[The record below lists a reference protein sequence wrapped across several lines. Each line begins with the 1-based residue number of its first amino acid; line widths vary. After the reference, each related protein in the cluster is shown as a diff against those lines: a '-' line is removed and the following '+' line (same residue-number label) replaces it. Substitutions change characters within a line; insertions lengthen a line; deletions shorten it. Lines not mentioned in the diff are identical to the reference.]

1 MCNKFDIEGGFV
13 KKFFSVVAGCLLMSN
28 IALAQE
34 VTVDGV
40 GIDKD
45 SAVRDAMRNAVENV
59 VGTFID
65 SRTLVDKSVVALD
78 EVYAKSQG
86 FVKNINILNETT
98 FGGDYRVKARIDVDT
113 NTNAQLMNK
122 LNMIMLL
129 NDPRIAVVVV
139 EKNIDENM
147 GGIRL
152 STDDVT
158 ESAINEKLLD
168 LGFSHIVDPQVVAKL
183 KVSSIISGF
192 FNGENNFIDEGDNYG
207 IDYLILGKSNTAS
220 SKIMLPSKEGSPVET
235 LLTTG
240 RADLSVRVIKFD
252 TGVIV
257 NTYNVEGQAVD
268 NSDAFA
274 TRKALKIAAVKACEN
289 IENAFKKLAAQP
301 FNGLKF
307 IVTASDESIV
317 DDLVKELRKT
327 KGVQNVIVRDKN
339 GDKTILE
346 VDSVQKPHILIKALI
361 DKSGLGIFVE
371 KISNSSVE
379 LNVS

>member
-1 MCNKFDIEGGFV
+1 MYV
-13 KKFFSVVAGCLLMSN
+13 KKVLSLLAGCLLFAN
-28 IALAQE
+28 AALAQE

-59 VGTFID
+59 IGTYID

-78 EVYAKSQG
+78 EIYAKSQG
-86 FVKNINILNETT
+86 FVKNINILDEAELS
-98 FGGDYRVKARIDVDT
+98 GEYRVKARIDVDT
-113 NTNAQLMNK
+113 NPDAQLMNK

-139 EKNIDENM
+139 GKATDANTGE
-147 GGIRL
+147 IRL

-158 ESAINEKLLD
+158 ESAMNEKLLEM
-168 LGFSHIVDPQVVAKL
+168 GFKNIVDPQIVAKL

-207 IDYLILGKSNTAS
+207 IDYLILGKTNTAA
-220 SKIMLPSKEGSPVET
+220 SKIMLPGQEGTPVET

-240 RADLSVRVIKFD
+240 RADLSIRVIKFD

-257 NTYNVEGQAVD
+257 ATYNVEGQAVD
-268 NSDAFA
+268 NSDVFA
-274 TRKALKIAAVKACEN
+274 TKKALKLASIKACEN
-289 IENAFKKLAAQP
+289 IEKAFKKLATQP
-301 FNGLKF
+301 FSGMRF
-307 IVTASDESIV
+307 IVTASDESVV
-317 DDLVKELRKT
+317 DDLVKGLRKT
-327 KGVQNVIVRDKN
+327 TGVQNVIIRDKN
-339 GDKTILE
+339 GEKTILE
-346 VDSVQKPHILIKALI
+346 VESAQKPHVLIKALR
-361 DKSGLGIFVE
+361 DNTDLGIFVE

>member
-1 MCNKFDIEGGFV
+1 MKHIFNLF
-13 KKFFSVVAGCLLMSN
+13 AGCLLMTN

-40 GIDKD
+40 GVDKD

-86 FVKNINILNETT
+86 FVKNINIINEMNV
-98 FGGDYRVKARIDVDT
+98 GSDYIVKARIDVDT
-113 NTNAQLMNK
+113 NPNAQLMSK

-139 EKNIDENM
+139 EKTTDVNM
-147 GGIRL
+147 GETRL

-158 ESAINEKLLD
+158 EGAMNEKLLD
-168 LGFSHIVDPQVVAKL
+168 LGFTHIVDPQVVAKL

-207 IDYLILGKSNTAS
+207 IDYLILGKSNTAA
-220 SKIMLPSKEGSPVET
+220 SKIMLPNKEGSPVET

-268 NSDAFA
+268 NSDVFA
-274 TRKALKIAAVKACEN
+274 TRKALKVAAVKACEN

-301 FNGLKF
+301 FTGMKF
-307 IVTASDESIV
+307 IVTASDEAII
-317 DDLVKELRKT
+317 DDLVKGLRKT

-339 GDKTILE
+339 GEKTILE
-346 VDSVQKPHILIKALI
+346 VESAQKPHVLIKALR
-361 DKSGLGIFVE
+361 DKTDLGIFIE

-379 LNVS
+379 MNVS

>member
-1 MCNKFDIEGGFV
+1 M
-13 KKFFSVVAGCLLMSN
+13 KKFFGLVAGCLLMTN

-40 GIDKD
+40 GVDKD

-65 SRTLVDKSVVALD
+65 SRTLVDKSIVVLD

-86 FVKNINILNETT
+86 FVKNINILDETT

-113 NTNAQLMNK
+113 NPNAQLMNK

-129 NDPRIAVVVV
+129 NDPRIAIVVV
-139 EKNIDENM
+139 EKTVDENM
-147 GGIRL
+147 GGTRL

-158 ESAINEKLLD
+158 ESAMNEKLLD
-168 LGFSHIVDPQVVAKL
+168 LGFTHIVDPQVVAKL
-183 KVSSIISGF
+183 KVSTIISGF
-192 FNGENNFIDEGDNYG
+192 FNGENNFVDEGDNYG
-207 IDYLILGKSNTAS
+207 IDYLVLGKANTSS
-220 SKIMLPSKEGSPVET
+220 SKIMLPGKDGGDNVET

-240 RADLSVRVIKFD
+240 RADLSIRIIKFD
-252 TGVIV
+252 TGDIV
-257 NTYNVEGQAVD
+257 STYNVEGQAVD
-268 NSDAFA
+268 NSGAFA
-274 TRKALKIAAVKACEN
+274 TKKALKVAAVKACEK
-289 IENAFKKLAAQP
+289 IETSFKKMAAQS
-301 FNGLKF
+301 FSGIKF
-307 IVTASDESIV
+307 IVTAGDENLI
-317 DDLVKELRKT
+317 DDLVVSLRKT

-339 GDKTILE
+339 GEKTILE
-346 VDSVQKPHILIKALI
+346 VESAQKPHVLIKVLR
-361 DKSGLGIFVE
+361 DKTDLGIFVE